1 MIGIFGGSGFY
12 ELLTNASEVE
22 IKTPYGFPSDK
33 ITIGEYAGKRVAFLP
48 RHGKNHKF
56 APHTIPYR
64 ANVWAMRE
72 LGATKI
78 FGPCAA
84 GSLQEE
90 VRPGDFVIC
99 DSFVDRTHGRQDTF
113 SELDDVR
120 HISSAKPYCPEL
132 RKIAL
137 ETAGELGIVTH
148 NGGTVV
154 IINGPRF
161 SSVAE
166 SRWFTNSGWSVINMT
181 GYPEVILANELGICY
196 VNISLITDYDCGL
209 EGQGSIKASNVNE
222 IFATFKSN
230 NERIKQMIF
239 KMIEKTEDKPCL
251 HCHRKAEAAKL
262 K

>member
-1 MIGIFGGSGFY
+1 MIAIFGGSGFY

-33 ITIGEYAGKRVAFLP
+33 ITVGEYAGKRVAFLP

-56 APHTIPYR
+56 APHAVPYR
-64 ANVWAMRE
+64 ANIWAMKE

-84 GSLQEE
+84 GGLQEG

-99 DSFVDRTHGRQDTF
+99 DSFVDRTHGRRDTF
-113 SELDDVR
+113 FEFDDIR

-137 ETAGELGIVTH
+137 ESAREEGITAH

-154 IINGPRF
+154 VINGPRF
-161 SSVAE
+161 ASVAE
-166 SRWFTNSGWSVINMT
+166 SRWYTSSGFSVINMT

-209 EGQGSIKASNVNE
+209 EGQGNIKASNVNE
-222 IFATFKSN
+222 IFETFKKN
-230 NERIKQMIF
+230 NEQVKKMIF
-239 KMIEKTEDKPCL
+239 KMIEKVEDKPCL
-251 HCHRKAEAAKL
+251 HCVKKAEAAKI